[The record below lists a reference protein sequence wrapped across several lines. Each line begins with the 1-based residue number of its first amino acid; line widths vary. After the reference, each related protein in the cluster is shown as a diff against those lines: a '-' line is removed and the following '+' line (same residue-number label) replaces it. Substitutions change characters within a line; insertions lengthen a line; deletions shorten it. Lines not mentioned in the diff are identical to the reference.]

1 MGERCDWPMIED
13 EVEALL
19 HAEELEPEELEEDP
33 AKRFAVVD
41 LDVLYED
48 EDVDDEPVGE

>member
-1 MGERCDWPMIED
+1 MIED